1 MCCAGK
7 HFSLASALDLSAL
20 ALATFGFAF
29 AGFVKGLTGLGF
41 SSTCLPFLVL
51 ALGLKTAIPLVLLPS
66 LATNAS
72 VMIDAGHFKETVTRF
87 WPMYLLTLIGL
98 GVGLYLLVSF
108 DETGLVVVLGLVLM
122 AYGVWALAKPDLRLP
137 SHLEKPLALPS
148 GFLTGIINGCT
159 GCQLVPSMPFL
170 MALHLEPSRFLQAI
184 NISFSLSSLVVALGL
199 AKFGLLTWKILG
211 LSALSFVP
219 VFAGIWLGTRLRKRL
234 SVEAFRKAALSVL
247 VLLGALLL
255 LRAVF

>member
-1 MCCAGK
+1 MDT
-7 HFSLASALDLSAL
+7 SAI

-29 AGFVKGLTGLGF
+29 AGFIKGLTGLGF

-72 VMIDAGHFKETVTRF
+72 VMIDAGHFRETLQRF
-87 WPMYLLTLIGL
+87 WPMYLTTLAGL
-98 GVGLYLLVSF
+98 GVGLYFLVSL
-108 DETGLVVVLGLVLM
+108 DEAGLVAILGLVLM
-122 AYGVWALAKPDLRLP
+122 AYGAYALAKPDLRLP
-137 SHLEKPLALPS
+137 SRLEQPLALPS
-148 GFLTGIINGCT
+148 GLLTGVINGCT

-170 MALHLEPSRFLQAI
+170 MALHMEPNRFLQAI
-184 NISFSLSSLVVALGL
+184 NISFSLSSVVVAAGL

-211 LSALSFVP
+211 FSLLSFIP
-219 VFAGIWLGTRLRKRL
+219 VFLGIWVGSRLRKQL
-234 SVEAFRKAALSVL
+234 SVAAFRTAALSVM

-255 LRAVF
+255 LRPVF